1 MRVDE
6 FPILIGELAI
16 FNVNNPKNRRGDA
29 TFSFLQGTTFT
40 AAQKNFLAAQC
51 TGNIGDLPDIRF
63 GDTGNQLKTRYGLP
77 FGTVNRW
84 ISHFKSPTAENIDGR
99 GGRTL
104 SLDEQG
110 LRDLHKEV
118 NEGKSLKGKGSK
130 KHKKSLFTHLEVN
143 ACINKQYRLTLQR
156 KFQEVYSDDDEKVL
170 SRNTLKKLKKVGSTH
185 NE

>member
-84 ISHFKSPTAENIDGR
+84 ISHFKSPTAENIIDPMVVPNILKPLNLR
-99 GGRTL
+99 RL
-104 SLDEQG
+104 CKYRSLRRYTFTPAEKKWICKNLVHFCDDLDKELVNHIRLFSNRYDVRARSVGQWMDTYANGDEF
-110 LRDLHKEV
+110 L
-118 NEGKSLKGKGSK
+118 
-130 KHKKSLFTHLEVN
+130 
-143 ACINKQYRLTLQR
+143 
-156 KFQEVYSDDDEKVL
+156 
-170 SRNTLKKLKKVGSTH
+170 
-185 NE
+185 